1 MHDPEIFRASSP
13 LGSNS
18 YLVKIDPPVIIDTG
32 HPLFQKQTSQ
42 FLLSRITSSES
53 VKYIFCTHSH
63 PDHTGAA
70 SYLRTLTGAEIV
82 VCEGNNDQK
91 LTEARSSVLN
101 LTSEPLSPDC
111 IVPDKTVFSL
121 NNEQI
126 EVLRT
131 TGHSDDHAS
140 YFLQKRKLLFCGDLL
155 TTNDIGFLDL
165 NKPYLTSLGEFS
177 VSIERCIE
185 LQPRVIF
192 PGHGNPIF
200 TNEQF
205 WKKLRRKLSSFYR
218 NPSLLIAHTMIAPL
232 LFFIESRG
240 TVSVNFCE
248 DYIASHRQIFDGFL
262 DGITEEMVRKEFRKL
277 LFLLE
282 IRNVI
287 FRAAGGEFTLSG
299 GDFVGERVIT
309 PEMR

>member
-18 YLVKIDPPVIIDTG
+18 YLVKINPPVIIDTG

-42 FLLSRITSSES
+42 FLSSRITSSETIRF
-53 VKYIFCTHSH
+53 IFCTHSH

-82 VCEGNNDQK
+82 TCEGKNDRK
-91 LTEARSSVLN
+91 LTEARRSVLN
-101 LTSEPLSPDC
+101 LTSEPLSQDRT
-111 IVPDKTVFSL
+111 VPDNTVFSL

-140 YFLQKRKLLFCGDLL
+140 FFLQKRKLLFCGDLL
-155 TTNDIGFLDL
+155 TTDDIGFLDL

-177 VSIERCIE
+177 ASIERCIE

-192 PGHGNPIF
+192 PGHGSPIYP
-200 TNEQF
+200 NGQL

-218 NPSLLIAHTMIAPL
+218 NPSLLIAHTMITPL

-240 TVSVNFCE
+240 KVSVEFCE
-248 DYIASHRQIFDGFL
+248 DYIASHHRIFDGFL
-262 DGITEEMVRKEFRKL
+262 DGITEEILRKEFRKL
-277 LFLLE
+277 VFLLE

-287 FRAAGGEFTLSG
+287 YRGDGGEISLRG
-299 GDFVGERVIT
+299 GNFVEERVII
-309 PEMR
+309 PEVR